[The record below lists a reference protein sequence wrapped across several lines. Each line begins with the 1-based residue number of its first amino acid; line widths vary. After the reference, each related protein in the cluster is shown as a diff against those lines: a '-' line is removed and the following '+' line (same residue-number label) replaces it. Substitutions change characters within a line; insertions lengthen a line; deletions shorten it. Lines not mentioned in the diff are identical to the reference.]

1 MSVEVMRSHTNK
13 EGQRPKAATSG
24 GQSSKMHQLVVVY
37 RIWIFFVC
45 LFGSLF
51 AAIFNYLCFQPPPGS
66 PSKFSD
72 MTKLGIKR
80 THWFKC
86 NQVSPEEEKGK
97 KISFPFLSFLFLSCV
112 DYMKFMFFFLLCSF

>member
-51 AAIFNYLCFQPPPGS
+51 AALFSTIYVSNLLQVLQVGS
-66 PSKFSD
+66 Q
-72 MTKLGIKR
+72 T
-80 THWFKC
+80 
-86 NQVSPEEEKGK
+86 
-97 KISFPFLSFLFLSCV
+97 
-112 DYMKFMFFFLLCSF
+112 